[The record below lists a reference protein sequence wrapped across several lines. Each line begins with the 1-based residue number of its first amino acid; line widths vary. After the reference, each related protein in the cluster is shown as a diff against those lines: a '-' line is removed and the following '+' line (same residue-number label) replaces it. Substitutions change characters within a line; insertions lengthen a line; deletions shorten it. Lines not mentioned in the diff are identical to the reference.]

1 MSRGE
6 AEMREFIGKVEMH
19 EHLLY
24 DEMVEASLLLFNDK
38 TDLQQIVD
46 FLVALSKKGETA
58 NEVAALATV
67 MKSFAIKLNEPAG
80 NYMDN
85 CGTGGDGL
93 NSFNIST
100 TSAFVLAG
108 AGATIAKH
116 GNRKISSA
124 AGSSDV
130 LEALGIHT
138 SIGPDA
144 SIDLLKQEGLTFLYA
159 PNVHPKLKRISLA
172 RIQIGKPTIFN
183 LVGPLTNPVSLTTQ
197 YTGINRI
204 DFAMEYGEVL
214 RLLGRDRAIVVCGA
228 GGMDEAS
235 LAGKNTLVLVEKGD
249 LIPFT
254 LTPDEVGL
262 SAAPVSAI
270 RGGDSVANAKIM
282 RKVLNGERS
291 PYFDT
296 VIFNS
301 GIGLF
306 ASGIVS
312 SIPEG
317 VKLATDSILSGKA
330 LEKLEAVIAFSNRA
344 VGQEV
349 VTCQRF

>member
-6 AEMREFIGKVEMH
+6 NEMRDFIEKVEKY

-24 DEMVEASLLLFNDK
+24 DEMVEASQLIFK
-38 TDLQQIVD
+38 EETDLQMIVD
-46 FLVALSKKGETA
+46 FLIALSKKGETA
-58 NEVAALATV
+58 IEVAALATV
-67 MKSFAIKLNEPAG
+67 MKSFAIKLNEPPG

-108 AGATIAKH
+108 AGANIAKH

-138 SIGPDA
+138 TIGPVA

-159 PNVHPKLKRISLA
+159 PIVHPKLKRIGLA
-172 RIQIGKPTIFN
+172 RKQIGKPTIFN
-183 LVGPLTNPVSLTTQ
+183 LVGPLTNPVALKSQ
-197 YTGINRI
+197 YTGINRL
-204 DFAMEYGEVL
+204 DFTMEYAEVL
-214 RLLGRDRAIVVCGA
+214 RLLGRKRAIVVCGA
-228 GGMDEAS
+228 GGLDEAS
-235 LAGKNTLVLVEKGD
+235 LAGKNTFVLVDKGD

-254 LTPDEVGL
+254 LSPDEVGL
-262 SAAPVSAI
+262 SIAPISAI
-270 RGGDSVANAKIM
+270 RGGDGAANAKIM
-282 RKVLNGERS
+282 RNVLQGERS

-317 VKLATDSILSGKA
+317 VKLATDSILSGRA
-330 LEKLEAVIAFSNRA
+330 LGKLEAVIAFSNRVA
-344 VGQEV
+344 GRGVLS
-349 VTCQRF
+349 